1 MQQNLREALENI
13 PDAYSDF
20 TESVYKDLRDSDE
33 NIQKLLDFI
42 KDNPDAQTDDVLE
55 YVDDV
60 LLAS

>member
-1 MQQNLREALENI
+1 MQQKLKEALENI
-13 PDAYSDF
+13 SDAYSDF

-42 KDNPDAQTDDVLE
+42 KENPGAQTDDVIE

-60 LLAS
+60 LLA

>member
-1 MQQNLREALENI
+1 MQQKLREALANI

-20 TESVYKDLRDSDE
+20 KESVYKDLRDSDE

-42 KDNPDAQTDDVLE
+42 KENPDAQTDDVLE